1 MKPMSVRTVPDPLC
15 HRHAICRRLRPP
27 GDLRVV
33 RRRAGAPPRPAA
45 LPWPRNASPRGSTSG
60 STSARRSDATPGPYA
75 KLRRN
80 ARLPGARGRQP
91 DRACKEVFRVNQQR
105 VSLDELEQR
114 DEFSQRHIG
123 PSPDEQVKMLAEL
136 GLASLDELLDQTVP
150 VAIRLGPQALGLP
163 SGTTE
168 RAASARLREMA
179 ARNQVFTS
187 LIGLGYHGTVTPP
200 VIQRNVLEDPAWYTA
215 YTPYQPEIAQGRLEA
230 LLNFQTMVADLTG
243 MELANASLLDEG
255 SAAAEAM
262 AMSRRLAGRERDGQ
276 REGGAFFVDADCHP
290 QTIAVLLARAGPLGV
305 PVVVGDPQA
314 DLDPDA
320 RPVLGVLLQY
330 PGSGG
335 AVRDLRPVI
344 ERAHAAGAL
353 ATVAADLLAL
363 VRLAPPGKLG
373 ADVVVGSSQRFGVP
387 MWFGG
392 PHAAYMA
399 TREAYARSLP
409 GGWSGCPP
417 TRRGGPPCGWRC
429 RPASSTSAASGRPA
443 TSAPPRYCS
452 RSSRACTRSGTART
466 VCVRSPSGS
475 TGSPPSLP
483 RACARASATR
493 SRWRT
498 APGSTR

>member
-1 MKPMSVRTVPDPLC
+1 MKPMSVRTVPV
-15 HRHAICRRLRPP
+15 PP

-179 ARNQVFTS
+179 ARNQIFTS

-290 QTIAVLLARAGPLGV
+290 QTIAVLLAR
-305 PVVVGDPQA
+305 
-314 DLDPDA
+314 
-320 RPVLGVLLQY
+320 
-330 PGSGG
+330 
-335 AVRDLRPVI
+335 
-344 ERAHAAGAL
+344 
-353 ATVAADLLAL
+353 
-363 VRLAPPGKLG
+363 PGKLG

-452 RSSRACTRSGTART
+452 RSSRACMRSGTART
-466 VCVRSPSGS
+466 ACVRSPSGS
-475 TGSPPSLP
+475 TASPPSLP

>member
-1 MKPMSVRTVPDPLC
+1 MNRE
-15 HRHAICRRLRPP
+15 
-27 GDLRVV
+27 
-33 RRRAGAPPRPAA
+33 RA
-45 LPWPRNASPRGSTSG
+45 
-60 STSARRSDATPGPYA
+60 
-75 KLRRN
+75 
-80 ARLPGARGRQP
+80 
-91 DRACKEVFRVNQQR
+91 
-105 VSLDELEQR
+105 SLAELER
-114 DEFSQRHIG
+114 REEFSDRHLG

-136 GLASLDELLDQTVP
+136 GLASLDQLLDQTVP
-150 VAIRLGPQALGLP
+150 AAIRLDPDRPLGLP
-163 SGTTE
+163 AGMTE
-168 RAASARLREMA
+168 RAASARLRELA

-187 LIGLGYHGTVTPP
+187 LIGLGYHGTITPP

-363 VRLAPPGKLG
+363 VLLAPPGKLG

-452 RSSRACTRSGTART
+452 RSSRACMRSGTART
-466 VCVRSPSGS
+466 ACVRSPSGS
-475 TGSPPSLP
+475 TASPPSLP

>member
-1 MKPMSVRTVPDPLC
+1 MPWRT
-15 HRHAICRRLRPP
+15 PP
-27 GDLRVV
+27 PACAL
-33 RRRAGAPPRPAA
+33 PRPAGTR
-45 LPWPRNASPRGSTSG
+45 WPRNASPRGSTGG
-60 STSARRSDATPGPYA
+60 STSASRSITTPKPRA
-75 KLRRN
+75 SLLRRN
-80 ARLPGARGRQP
+80 ARLPGAGSLPNCASRGGLPNELAARLPGRAQATRGVLRPPSRAEPRRAGQDARRAGPRVARPAARPDGPRRHPPRPGPAPRPARRHDRAGRQRP
-91 DRACKEVFRVNQQR
+91 PARAGRPQPGLHLADRPRLPRHDHPAGHPAQR
-105 VSLDELEQR
+105 AG
-114 DEFSQRHIG
+114 G
-123 PSPDEQVKMLAEL
+123 P
-136 GLASLDELLDQTVP
+136 
-150 VAIRLGPQALGLP
+150 RLVH
-163 SGTTE
+163 
-168 RAASARLREMA
+168 RLHA
-179 ARNQVFTS
+179 
-187 LIGLGYHGTVTPP
+187 
-200 VIQRNVLEDPAWYTA
+200 
-215 YTPYQPEIAQGRLEA
+215 YQPEIAQGRLEA

-363 VRLAPPGKLG
+363 VLLAPPGKLG

-429 RPASSTSAASGRPA
+429 RPASSTSAASG
-443 TSAPPRYCS
+443 
-452 RSSRACTRSGTART
+452 
-466 VCVRSPSGS
+466 
-475 TGSPPSLP
+475 
-483 RACARASATR
+483 
-493 SRWRT
+493 
-498 APGSTR
+498 